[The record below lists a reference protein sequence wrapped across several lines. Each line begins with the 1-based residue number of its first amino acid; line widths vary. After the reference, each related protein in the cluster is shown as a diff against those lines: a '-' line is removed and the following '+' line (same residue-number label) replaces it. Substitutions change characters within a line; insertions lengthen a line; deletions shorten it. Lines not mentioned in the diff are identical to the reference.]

1 MSFLYCHFRLFLN
14 RNSFPMKK
22 LSYLLLLFFFFQANS
37 QYYYKD
43 IVSAAELTRQMKTYL
58 ANNINKVTATG
69 ITTEG
74 MPARDFSETHEVLGN
89 GTILKIT
96 TRNNQRIS
104 SLRHSFTGEG
114 YLISTV
120 DSTSGVRSVSTYT
133 YDANGNVISISNMAT
148 DADSS
153 GDFSQ
158 SEIHNY
164 IYKDGKLDKMWR
176 IINSKDTLEV
186 RFGLDETGNVIEERN
201 FKARVLSDPTY
212 YYYDD
217 KNRLTDIVRFNY
229 KANRLLP
236 DFLFE
241 YDENDRVI
249 QKITTTSG
257 KNIGYL
263 TWRYIFN
270 EKGLKTKEA
279 LFVRERT
286 LEGVGDYKLQGR
298 IDYTY
303 N

>member
-1 MSFLYCHFRLFLN
+1 
-14 RNSFPMKK
+14 MKK
-22 LSYLLLLFFFFQANS
+22 LPFFFLLLFYFAAHS

-43 IVSAAELTRQMKTYL
+43 IVAATDITRLMKTYT
-58 ANNINKVTATG
+58 ANNILKVIAKGVTPEGGATS
-69 ITTEG
+69 
-74 MPARDFSETHEVLGN
+74 DFSEVGEIN
-89 GTILKIT
+89 GTTLKVT
-96 TRNNQRIS
+96 TNNNKSIATLKYTFNDHGQLIS
-104 SLRHSFTGEG
+104 S
-114 YLISTV
+114 V
-120 DSTSGVRSVSTYT
+120 DSALNVKSTSTYT
-133 YDANGNVISISNMAT
+133 YDANGKIISISNSAT

-158 SEIHNY
+158 TEVHQY

-176 IINSKDTLEV
+176 IINKKDSLEV
-186 RFGLDETGNVIEERN
+186 RFATDEKWNVIEERN
-201 FKARVLSDPTY
+201 FRRGVLADPVY

-236 DFLFE
+236 DYLFE
-241 YDENDRVI
+241 YDDNDRVI

-257 KNIGYL
+257 NNLGYL
-263 TWRYIFN
+263 TWRYLFD

-279 LFVRERT
+279 LFNK
-286 LEGVGDYKLQGR
+286 DKQLQGR

>member
-1 MSFLYCHFRLFLN
+1 
-14 RNSFPMKK
+14 MKK
-22 LSYLLLLFFFFQANS
+22 LPFLFLLLFYFAASS

-43 IVSAAELTRQMKTYL
+43 IVAAADITRLMKTYT
-58 ANNINKVTATG
+58 ANNIQKISAKGITPEGSPSSEFSEMGEVNGTTLKVTTNNNKAIST
-69 ITTEG
+69 
-74 MPARDFSETHEVLGN
+74 
-89 GTILKIT
+89 LKFNFND
-96 TRNNQRIS
+96 RGQLIS
-104 SLRHSFTGEG
+104 S
-114 YLISTV
+114 V
-120 DSTSGVRSVSTYT
+120 DSAINVKSISTYT
-133 YDANGNVISISNMAT
+133 YDANGKIMSISNSAT

-158 SEIHNY
+158 TETHQY

-176 IINSKDTLEV
+176 IINKKDSLEV
-186 RFGLDETGNVIEERN
+186 RFVTDENGNVIEERN
-201 FKARVLSDPTY
+201 FRRGVLADPVY

-217 KNRLTDIVRFNY
+217 RNRLTDIVRFNY

-236 DFLFE
+236 DYLFE

-263 TWRYIFN
+263 TWRYLFD

-279 LFVRERT
+279 LFNK
-286 LEGVGDYKLQGR
+286 DKQIQGK
-298 IDYTY
+298 IDFTY